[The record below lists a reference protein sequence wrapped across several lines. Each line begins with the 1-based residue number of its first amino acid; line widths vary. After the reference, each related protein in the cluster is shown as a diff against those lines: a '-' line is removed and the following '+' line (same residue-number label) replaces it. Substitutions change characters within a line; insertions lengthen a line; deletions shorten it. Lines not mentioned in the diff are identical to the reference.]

1 MKLKR
6 ILMLYK
12 KYIAHN
18 YKSIFLFITNKQGA
32 ILLPFILIL
41 PFFIGLIFLSFEVS
55 HFLQKKAKLSDAI
68 EQATLALT
76 VENDDIPDA
85 GQESKNRDLVSQYIH
100 AYLPLENFSTPE
112 IEINNYCGQFV
123 YNAKMFMNYSAKF
136 LAKTP
141 ITNKIKTIDI
151 VDTAVAKKTIIHEHN
166 EKTDVIF
173 VVDYSESMEK
183 KFKNNI
189 SSIKKIDV
197 LREIFIRVNNTI
209 LRNAD
214 IQTIGFI
221 PYSWGTKRKTIENNQ
236 TQEYCHFPFIA
247 KEYSKK
253 NDYFRKYIASKLRE
267 VSGLG
272 NIEKVYDIKYADID
286 LFDERHSYFYDRI
299 RTLPVDYKSEAEQ
312 LYNKIRYIYTAL
324 TQIKI
329 IGETIDYDATIK
341 SINSDAKYIDIPIKD
356 IINDEICLNLSDAYS
371 LEDYQD
377 TNIINSMLDMTP
389 IGGTLTSSGILYAN
403 NLFRNKNDNDKE
415 KLMIIIS
422 DGVESYDEKYR
433 ENPGFYITKK
443 LIDKGMCEKI
453 KDNNIKMIF
462 IAIDYDPEKIQDPR
476 RYIDWKKC
484 VGEDNYYE
492 ADNAHQLEVE
502 LMGALGVQS
511 SNEVGRNTP
520 K

>member
-1 MKLKR
+1 MNFKK
-6 ILMLYK
+6 IFILYK
-12 KYIAHN
+12 KYIAHK
-18 YKSIFLFITNKQGA
+18 YKPILLFATNKQGA
-32 ILLPFILIL
+32 ILLPFIIIL
-41 PFFIGLIFLSFEVS
+41 PFFIGLIFLSFEIS
-55 HFLQKKAKLSDAI
+55 HYLQKKAKLSDAI

-85 GQESKNRDLVSQYIH
+85 DQESKNRDLVSLYIH
-100 AYLPLENFSTPE
+100 AYIPLENFSTPE
-112 IEINNYCGQFV
+112 IEINNYCGQLF
-123 YNAKMFMNYSAKF
+123 YNAKIFMNYSSRF
-136 LAKTP
+136 LTKTP
-141 ITNKIKTIDI
+141 ITNKISTINV
-151 VDTAVAKKTIIHEHN
+151 VDNATAKKTKANNKE
-166 EKTDVIF
+166 TDVIF
-173 VVDYSESMEK
+173 VVDYSGSMDR
-183 KFKNNI
+183 KFRN
-189 SSIKKIDV
+189 SYYSDKKIDA
-197 LREIFIRVNNTI
+197 LRETFIRLNNTI
-209 LRNAD
+209 LRNAN

-221 PYSWGTKRKTIENNQ
+221 PYSWGTKRKIIENNQ
-236 TQEYCHFPFIA
+236 TKEYCHFPFVA

-267 VSGLG
+267 ISGLE
-272 NIEKVYDIKYADID
+272 NIENVDDIRYADIG
-286 LFDERHSYFYDRI
+286 LFDERHSYFYDQI
-299 RTLPVDYKSEAEQ
+299 RNLPVDYKNKAEQ
-312 LYNKIRYIYTAL
+312 LYNRIRYISTAL

-341 SINSDAKYIDIPIKD
+341 SITSDAKYIDIPIKD
-356 IINDEICLNLSDAYS
+356 IINDEICLNLSNAYS
-371 LEDYQD
+371 LENYQD
-377 TNIINSMLDMTP
+377 NNIINSMLGMTP
-389 IGGTLTSSGILYAN
+389 IGGTLTSSGVLYAN
-403 NLFRNKNDNDKE
+403 NLFRKNSNNNE

-422 DGVESYDEKYR
+422 DGVESYEQNHR

-492 ADNAHQLEVE
+492 ANNAHQLEVE
-502 LMGALGVQS
+502 LMGALEAQS

>member
-1 MKLKR
+1 MNLKK

-12 KYIAHN
+12 KHTAHN
-18 YKSIFLFITNKQGA
+18 YKSIFLFTANKQGA

-41 PFFIGLIFLSFEVS
+41 PFFIGLIFLSFEIS
-55 HFLQKKAKLSDAI
+55 HYLQKKAKLSDAI

-85 GQESKNRDLVSQYIH
+85 NQESKNRDLVSQYIH

-112 IEINNYCGQFV
+112 IEINNYCGQLV

-151 VDTAVAKKTIIHEHN
+151 VDTAVAKKTKVNNKE
-166 EKTDVIF
+166 TDVIF
-173 VVDYSESMEK
+173 VVDYSGSMDRG
-183 KFKNNI
+183 FRN
-189 SSIKKIDV
+189 SHYSDKKIDA
-197 LREIFIRVNNTI
+197 LRETFIRLNNTI
-209 LRNAD
+209 LRNAN

-221 PYSWGTKRKTIENNQ
+221 PYSWGTKRKIIENNQ
-236 TQEYCHFPFIA
+236 TKEYCHFPFVA

-253 NDYFRKYIASKLRE
+253 NDYFRRYIASKLRE
-267 VSGLG
+267 ISGLES
-272 NIEKVYDIKYADID
+272 IENVDDIKYADIG
-286 LFDERHSYFYDRI
+286 LFDERHSYFYNQI
-299 RTLPVDYKSEAEQ
+299 ITLPDDYRYKAEQ
-312 LYNKIRYIYTAL
+312 LYNRIRYISTAL

-356 IINDEICLNLSDAYS
+356 IINDEICLNLSNAYS
-371 LEDYQD
+371 LENYQD
-377 TNIINSMLDMTP
+377 NNIINSMLGMTP
-389 IGGTLTSSGILYAN
+389 IGGTLTSSGVLYAN
-403 NLFRNKNDNDKE
+403 NLFRNNNDDDKE

-492 ADNAHQLEVE
+492 ANNAHQLEVE
-502 LMGALGVQS
+502 LMGALGAQS
-511 SNEVGRNTP
+511 SSEVGRNTP